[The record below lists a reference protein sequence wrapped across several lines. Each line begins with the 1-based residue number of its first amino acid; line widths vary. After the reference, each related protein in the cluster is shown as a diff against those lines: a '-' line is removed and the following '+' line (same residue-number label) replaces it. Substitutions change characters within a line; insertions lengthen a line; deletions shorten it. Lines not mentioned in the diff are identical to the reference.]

1 LLIINL
7 ISNVIKMGL
16 VIVYCTSI
24 RVTCF
29 VESITILG
37 IDSES
42 EKVALLDR

>member
-1 LLIINL
+1 
-7 ISNVIKMGL
+7 MGL

-29 VESITILG
+29 VECITILG